1 MATRK
6 TTGAAKKTATTAA
19 KTATTAAKTV
29 TTAAKAAEEKV
40 TATVKETVKKAPA
53 RRATKK
59 AAAKVE
65 SKVFVQFEGNQVDI
79 SDIAAKAAK
88 AYQEDHKDVVIKSLE
103 VYVKPEENVA
113 YYVVNGEGS
122 EDFKVALA

>member
-1 MATRK
+1 MATTRK
-6 TTGAAKKTATTAA
+6 TTSAAKKTAATAA
-19 KTATTAAKTV
+19 KV
-29 TTAAKAAEEKV
+29 TTAAKATEEKV
-40 TATVKETVKKAPA
+40 AATVKETVKKTTA
-53 RRATKK
+53 RKTTKK

-65 SKVFVQFEGNQVDI
+65 SKVFVQFEGNQVEI

-88 AYQEDHKDVVIKSLE
+88 AYQDAHKDAEIKSLE

-122 EDFKVALA
+122 EDFKVALD